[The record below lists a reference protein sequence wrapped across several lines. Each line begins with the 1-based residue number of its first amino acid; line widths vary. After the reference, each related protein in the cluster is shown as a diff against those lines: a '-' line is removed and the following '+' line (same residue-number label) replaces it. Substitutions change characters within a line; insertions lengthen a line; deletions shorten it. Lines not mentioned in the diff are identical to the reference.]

1 LLGEHKTQKLKAR
14 TTKEPKNQ
22 RTKEPKSQRTNKEP
36 SMTRFDLLAQS
47 QPNYNA
53 DAVRRAVKLAQRS
66 GALATQDSNKGF
78 KTGSQQ
84 EVEQVVR
91 DNKVV
96 LFTKTYCPYCKKAK
110 ELLESLKVAF
120 VAFELDEMDELGKAV
135 QASLNKM
142 TKQSTVP
149 SVFVGSKHVGG
160 SDDLARLVEDNPSY
174 FDNL

>member
-1 LLGEHKTQKLKAR
+1 
-14 TTKEPKNQ
+14 
-22 RTKEPKSQRTNKEP
+22 
-36 SMTRFDLLAQS
+36 MLAQS

-53 DAVRRAVKLAQRS
+53 DAVMRAMKLAQS
-66 GALATQDSNKGF
+66 LSASMASQDPIKVF

-84 EVEQVVR
+84 EVEQVVS

-110 ELLESLKVAF
+110 ELLESLKVGF

-135 QASLNKM
+135 QASLKEM

-160 SDDLARLVEDNPSY
+160 SDDLARLVEDDPSY
-174 FDNL
+174 FGNL